1 MSFDVAF
8 KSASQFA
15 QCVVLPTVIDALR
28 RASSEGSEW
37 AVPSPVRAPDP
48 RVRPAPS
55 GCSDTP
61 TTQ

>member
-15 QCVVLPTVIDALR
+15 QCVVLPAVIDALR
-28 RASSEGSEW
+28 RASSEDSEW
-37 AVPSPVRAPDP
+37 GVPSPVRAPDL
-48 RVRPAPS
+48 RVQPAPS

-61 TTQ
+61 ITQ